1 MIDRWRL
8 AANLATT
15 GNAVLGIAA
24 VLYVWAG
31 NPVWALVLLAAGV
44 GLDGL
49 DGRFSRRSPK
59 PPSRFGRV
67 ADSIADAVTFGV
79 APMVL
84 ITYHTADASVWAAL
98 GPIPLIVGALY
109 LTAAVARLIYFTGW
123 AFERPHFLGVPTP
136 QAALTLSV
144 LILWAG
150 TPAFWGVRPLLLLG
164 GALIL
169 ALLMVVPVPFPKIKR
184 GHPLRP
190 VAVVAGVA
198 LLAALIPAQFAPSA
212 GTSLYLLAEG
222 ASLVAGAG
230 LIAFLVI
237 GPWTVPRSSERS
249 VNPP

>member
-24 VLYVWAG
+24 VLYILAG
-31 NPVWALVLLAAGV
+31 NPVWALVLIAAGV

-67 ADSIADAVTFGV
+67 ADSVADALTFGV
-79 APMVL
+79 APFFL
-84 ITYHTADASVWAAL
+84 LAYHTAQASIWAAL
-98 GPIPLIVGALY
+98 GPLPEIVGALY
-109 LTAAVARLIYFTGW
+109 LAAAVARLVYFTGW
-123 AFERPHFLGVPTP
+123 TFERPHFLGAPTP

-144 LILWAG
+144 LVLWAG
-150 TPAFWGVRPLLLLG
+150 TPAFWGVRPALLLG
-164 GALIL
+164 GALVL

-184 GHPLRP
+184 GHLLRP
-190 VAVVAGVA
+190 VFVAAG
-198 LLAALIPAQFAPSA
+198 AALVAALVSVQFVPAPGS
-212 GTSLYLLAEG
+212 GLYLIAEA

-230 LIAFLVI
+230 LIAYYVV
-237 GPWTVPRSSERS
+237 GPWTVPRTARTASA
-249 VNPP
+249 P

>member
-1 MIDRWRL
+1 MIDRWRF

-31 NPVWALVLLAAGV
+31 NPVWALVLVAAGV

-67 ADSIADAVTFGV
+67 ADSIADALTFGV
-79 APMVL
+79 APFAL
-84 ITYHTADASVWAAL
+84 LADHTADAALWAAL

-150 TPAFWGVRPLLLLG
+150 TPAFWGVRPALLLG

-169 ALLMVVPVPFPKIKR
+169 ALLMVVPVPFPKVKR

-190 VAVVAGVA
+190 VLAVAGVA
-198 LLAALIPAQFAPSA
+198 LVGALIPVQFVPSA
-212 GTSLYLLAEG
+212 GTGLYLFAEL
-222 ASLVAGAG
+222 ASLVAGGG
-230 LIAFLVI
+230 LIAFLVM
-237 GPWTVPRSSERS
+237 GPWTVPRRSEGAAT
-249 VNPP
+249 PP

>member
-15 GNAVLGIAA
+15 SNAVLGVAA
-24 VLYVWAG
+24 VLYIRAG
-31 NPVWALVLLAAGV
+31 NPVWALVLIAAGV

-67 ADSIADAVTFGV
+67 ADSVADALTFGV
-79 APMVL
+79 APFFL
-84 ITYHTADASVWAAL
+84 LAYHTADSSLWTAL
-98 GPIPLIVGALY
+98 APIPLIVGTLY
-109 LTAAVARLIYFTGW
+109 LAAAVARLVYFTGW

-144 LILWAG
+144 LVLWAG
-150 TPAFWGVRPLLLLG
+150 TPAFWGVRPALLLG
-164 GALIL
+164 GALTL

-184 GHPLRP
+184 GQPLRP
-190 VAVVAGVA
+190 VFVAAGVA
-198 LLAALIPAQFAPSA
+198 LLAALVPVQFVPAA
-212 GTSLYLLAEG
+212 GSGLYLLAEG

-230 LIAFLVI
+230 LIAYFVV
-237 GPWTVPRSSERS
+237 GPWTVPR
-249 VNPP
+249 PPARTVPTP